1 MRTIRGPGI
10 FLAQFLA
17 PEPPFDSLDG
27 LAGWAAGL
35 GYRALQVPSFA
46 PALLDVER
54 AAESPAYAQEI
65 AGRLAEHGLVISEL
79 SMHRHGRLVA
89 VHPAYDEVV
98 DVFAPPALRGR
109 PEARREW
116 AVRMVEAAIRASA
129 RLGLDRLVG
138 FCGSL
143 LWPYAYPY
151 PPRPAGLVEEAYA
164 ELARRWRPLLD
175 LADRH
180 GVDLCFEIH
189 PGEEIHDGASFERFL
204 EAVGEHPRCN
214 LLYDPSHLVLQ
225 HVDHLGFIDLYHPR
239 IKAMHVKDA
248 EFVVNPRTGSWGGY
262 LPWLERAGRF
272 RSPGQGQVDFRG
284 VFARL
289 ARYDFPGWA
298 VLEWECCLESPE
310 AGARKGAA
318 FIEEHIL
325 EVQRR
330 AFDAG
335 MAAGPDRARNR
346 RLLGLGD
353 GG

>member
-10 FLAQFLA
+10 FLAQFIG
-17 PEPPFDSLDG
+17 PQPPFDTLDG
-27 LAGWAAGL
+27 LAGFAAGH
-35 GYRALQVPSFA
+35 GYTGVQIPTFQ
-46 PALLDVER
+46 PAILDV
-54 AAESPAYAQEI
+54 AALAESQARADELR
-65 AGRLAEHGLVISEL
+65 GRLAEQGLAITEL
-79 SMHRHGRLVA
+79 SMHRHGHLVA

-98 DVFAPPALRGR
+98 DLFAPTSLRGR
-109 PEARREW
+109 PRARQEW
-116 AVRMVEAAIRASA
+116 AVSMVGAAIRASA
-129 RLGLDRLVG
+129 RLGLERLVG

-151 PPRPAGLVEEAYA
+151 PPRPAGLVEEAYG
-164 ELARRWRPLLD
+164 EMARRWRPLLD
-175 LADRH
+175 LADAH

-189 PGEEIHDGASFERFL
+189 PGQEIHDGASFERFL
-204 EAVGEHPRCN
+204 DAVGGHPRCN

-225 HVDHLGFIDLYHPR
+225 HMDPLGFIDLYHAR

-248 EFVVNPRTGSWGGY
+248 ELAASPRTGVWGGY

-272 RSPGQGQVDFRG
+272 RTPGHGQIDFKG
-284 VFARL
+284 IFARL
-289 ARYDFPGWA
+289 TAHDFPGWA

-318 FIEEHIL
+318 FIRAHIL

-335 MAAGPDRARNR
+335 MTAGPDPARNR
-346 RLLGLGD
+346 RLLGLGGD
-353 GG
+353 P